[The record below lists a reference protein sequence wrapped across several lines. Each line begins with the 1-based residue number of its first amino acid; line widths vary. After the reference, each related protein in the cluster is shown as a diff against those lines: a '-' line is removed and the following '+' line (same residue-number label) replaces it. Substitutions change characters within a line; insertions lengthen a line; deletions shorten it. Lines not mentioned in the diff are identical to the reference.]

1 MQFKDIKYALRSRD
15 RSRSGT
21 PYQSGSRG
29 AKQSGAG
36 LGKTALGVLK
46 RLRKHGFQAY
56 FAGGCVRDKL
66 MHRTPDDYDIATSA
80 KPNQVIKLFKKTV
93 ATGKVFGVI
102 NVIPKPGT
110 QIEVTTFR
118 TEGPYSDGRHPD
130 KVEFSSLENDVLRR
144 DFTVNGMAFD
154 PLENRLVDLV
164 GGQKDLKR
172 KIIRAIGSPVERFK
186 EDKLRMLRAIR
197 FAVQLGFKIEPKT
210 LQAINKL
217 HCQIKVVSSERVC
230 DELKK
235 MLLSK
240 RRAEGIRLMDKT
252 GLLKTLLPEVHK
264 MKGVKQP
271 KEFHPEGDVYVHTLK
286 CLEHLGGTPTFTLA
300 FATLLHDVGKPKTF
314 MITDRIRFHEHER
327 KGRDIAGKICD
338 RFRLSNAEKEKVMF
352 LVDKHMAF
360 KDIEKMRTATLKRL
374 FREPHYAELA
384 ELHKA
389 DRLASDLDLK
399 PHYYAQ
405 RKFKKLSKEE
415 LKPKPLINGHDL
427 IRLGLKP
434 GPIFSVILK
443 KAEEAQLEKAV
454 TNKKQALDLAK
465 QVIKEIK

>member
-1 MQFKDIKYALRSRD
+1 M
-15 RSRSGT
+15 
-21 PYQSGSRG
+21 
-29 AKQSGAG
+29 
-36 LGKTALGVLK
+36 
-46 RLRKHGFQAY
+46 
-56 FAGGCVRDKL
+56 RDKL
-66 MHRTPDDYDIATSA
+66 MHRIPEDYDIATGA
-80 KPNQVIKLFKKTV
+80 HPKDVIRIFKKTV
-93 ATGKVFGVI
+93 ATGKAFGVI
-102 NVIPKPGT
+102 NVIEKGFN
-110 QIEVTTFR
+110 IEVTTFR

-130 KVEFSSLENDVLRR
+130 KVKFSSLENDVLRR
-144 DFTVNGMAFD
+144 DFTVNGMGFD

-164 GGQKDLKR
+164 EGKKDLKR
-172 KIIRAIGSPVERFK
+172 KFIRAIGAPVERFK

-210 LQAINKL
+210 FSAIKKFARK
-217 HCQIKVVSSERVC
+217 IKVVSAERIR
-230 DELKK
+230 DEIKK

-240 RRAEGIRLMDKT
+240 RRAESIRLMDKT
-252 GLLKTLLPEVHK
+252 GLLKILLPEVHK

-271 KEFHPEGDVYVHTLK
+271 KEFHPEGDVYVHTLR
-286 CLEHLGGTPTFTLA
+286 CLEKLPVSLTFELA

-314 MITDRIRFHEHER
+314 MITDRIRFHEHEH

-415 LKPKPLINGHDL
+415 LKPKLLINGHDL

-434 GPIFSVILK
+434 GPLFSVILK
-443 KAEEAQLEKAV
+443 KVEETQLEKSV
-454 TNKKQALDLAK
+454 STKKQALELAK
-465 QVIKEIK
+465 LVAKEAK